1 VSETRTF
8 KIAVAQA
15 LSGQTR
21 VCGPDDVGEYD
32 SEMEAA
38 ICWLLE
44 AGETPSNRYWI
55 TVQLPAPNITEID
68 LDAEFGDVDGAQ
80 P

>member
-1 VSETRTF
+1 MTEARTF
-8 KIAVAQA
+8 KIAIAQA

-21 VCGPDDVGEYD
+21 VCGPDDIGEYRD
-32 SEMEAA
+32 EMEAA

-44 AGETPSNRYWI
+44 AGEVPSNRYWV
-55 TVQLPAPNITEID
+55 TVQLPAPRLNEID
-68 LDAEFGDVDGAQ
+68 LDAEFSDVDGKA